1 MGSRDSQESCCGR
14 PAEPSGLSVVA
25 NLFVGARPVP
35 FASVTKVRLDTLL
48 SQRGVFPSRTRA
60 AASVLAGEVWLGAE
74 RRRLEKD
81 LSAAR
86 ADAAATERR
95 LANPSFVEKAPEEVV
110 ARSRDRLAAAQEEIA
125 SLEERLAALPQ
136 SG

>member
-1 MGSRDSQESCCGR
+1 VQ
-14 PAEPSGLSVVA
+14 AEAITVQ
-25 NLFVGARPVP
+25 
-35 FASVTKVRLDTLL
+35 LDT
-48 SQRGVFPSRTRA
+48 A
-60 AASVLAGEVWLGAE
+60 AAIDIGAE

-125 SLEERLAALPQ
+125 SLEERLAALQQ